1 MLRSRRFIVAFFAVL
16 VLGAAAPG
24 ASLAGPVK
32 PLCGAGSGPTCS
44 G

>member
-1 MLRSRRFIVAFFAVL
+1 MKAKQI
-16 VLGAAAPG
+16 AAAMLALLALAA
-24 ASLAGPVK
+24 ASPMAGYAGPVK